1 VLCQSASAPVATV
14 TGGVVSLGEGL
25 AGWASGTPPP
35 TETVGALVLAGGEGG
50 TVEALVATL

>member
-1 VLCQSASAPVATV
+1 V

-25 AGWASGTPPP
+25 AEGLAERLPAWASGTPPP